1 MVADCGGCSVRGSGY
16 ATVVARRSTPA
27 LGRMYVLRIAHRIA
41 AYAWA
46 APNTLLGL
54 FAGLLFLAFGG
65 QVRVVRGV
73 LEFSGGWLCNRMSS
87 EPTVLRFRA
96 ITFGHVIL
104 GVSAADL
111 EVVRQH
117 EHAHVA
123 QYEAW
128 GPLFL
133 PAYAASSVWQVLCG
147 RRAYRDN
154 FFERQ
159 AYAAQ
164 AERKAAA

>member
-1 MVADCGGCSVRGSGY
+1 MCG
-16 ATVVARRSTPA
+16 
-27 LGRMYVLRIAHRIA
+27 IAHRIA

-54 FAGLLFLAFGG
+54 FAGLVVLAFGG

-73 LEFSGGWLCNRMSS
+73 LEFSGGGLSNWMSS
-87 EPTVLRFRA
+87 LPRVSFCA

-104 GVSAADL
+104 GVSPADL
-111 EVVRQH
+111 DVVRQH

-133 PAYAASSVWQVLCG
+133 PAYAASSIWQLLCG

-164 AERKAAA
+164 AGAKTAS

>member
-1 MVADCGGCSVRGSGY
+1 MY
-16 ATVVARRSTPA
+16 AP
-27 LGRMYVLRIAHRIA
+27 RIAHRIA

-54 FAGLLFLAFGG
+54 FAGLVVLAFGG
-65 QVRVVRGV
+65 QLRVVRGV

-87 EPTVLRFRA
+87 APTVFRFCA
-96 ITFGHVIL
+96 ITLGHVIL

-111 EVVRQH
+111 EAVRHH
-117 EHAHVA
+117 EHAHVT

-128 GPLFL
+128 GLLFL
-133 PAYAASSVWQVLCG
+133 PAYVASSLWQILCG
-147 RRAYRDN
+147 RRAYHDN

-164 AERKAAA
+164 PE

>member
-1 MVADCGGCSVRGSGY
+1 MY
-16 ATVVARRSTPA
+16 AP
-27 LGRMYVLRIAHRIA
+27 RIAHRIA

-54 FAGLLFLAFGG
+54 SAGLVVLAFGG

-73 LEFSGGWLCNRMSS
+73 LEFSGGWLCNLMSS
-87 EPTVLRFRA
+87 APTVLRFCA

-111 EVVRQH
+111 DAVRDH
-117 EHAHVA
+117 EHVHIE
-123 QYEAW
+123 QYEVW

-133 PAYAASSVWQVLCG
+133 VAYAASSVWQVMHG

-159 AYAAQ
+159 ACAAQ
-164 AERKAAA
+164 TEGKLAA

>member
-1 MVADCGGCSVRGSGY
+1 M
-16 ATVVARRSTPA
+16 
-27 LGRMYVLRIAHRIA
+27 AHRIA

-46 APNTLLGL
+46 APNTLFGL
-54 FAGLLFLAFGG
+54 FAGLAILASGG
-65 QVRVVRGV
+65 EVRLVRGV
-73 LEFSGGWLCNRMSS
+73 LEFSGGWLCNRKSS
-87 EPTVLRFRA
+87 APMVFRFCA

-111 EVVRQH
+111 EVVREH
-117 EHAHVA
+117 EHVHDA

-128 GPLFL
+128 GPVFL
-133 PAYAASSVWQVLCG
+133 PAYAASSVWQVLWG

-164 AERKAAA
+164 AEGKAAA